1 MYPAILQVP
10 FRSKT
15 RLLVTHFAIRN
26 NASKLPQSLRC
37 HSTWP
42 KRDHAKMPKLAPGKK
57 SPTPESTKQK
67 KVSQRKAGCGR
78 DKTTQYNEEPDC
90 PGVVAHP
97 QFLSEVAEFAV
108 STPGQ
113 KLWAL
118 VSPKSSKQLSKS
130 DPQQRRRSKA
140 PGAISEVP
148 EKVPDKRQ
156 SKQSIRTNK
165 SKQEG
170 NAPQRKA
177 RGRQGKGTVN
187 EEGMESSTFAAPV
200 SALDVPEFEAR
211 RKSIGQEAQRLQ
223 SPKRLLERC
232 PRTKRAPS
240 AQKKKES
247 AGASL
252 GQAYSRPALSDLCD
266 GSEVAVATL
275 PKPSQDVIFRIKERV
290 KSLPLKHDE
299 RAKAAGI
306 INEFIDSFISYL
318 KKCEERPYFKEVT
331 KMTTGSYY
339 EFVKVAHPD
348 EFDVML
354 SLPVPKY
361 VRYEEIAGYTGLY
374 YKVTLERN
382 TRSFPTPFLLDD
394 RSTVSPVKVLEE
406 FRKHVNQF
414 INSHYQ
420 VRFPGWN
427 MKPQRKK
434 PNCPAVTVMVLDD
447 KGSEVISM
455 DLVPALEISAS
466 WPVSCGVGK
475 DVEKWLGKKSM
486 RWRNKSFYF
495 VAKQPPGEDNKETW
509 RISFSHIEKKIL
521 NNHGNTKTCCESYGT
536 KCCRKICIRLL
547 KSLISE
553 LKKQYPRQL
562 SHMCSYY
569 AKTSFLHTLTQET
582 PFRLRLPTTPQLHR
596 GQKDLVLLEIQTVSR
611 PGDML
616 DSGSSGNNM
625 NEEGFNLQSTASI
638 KVLLHFQVSMGS
650 EVKQSKCF
658 KKAA

>member
-1 MYPAILQVP
+1 
-10 FRSKT
+10 
-15 RLLVTHFAIRN
+15 
-26 NASKLPQSLRC
+26 
-37 HSTWP
+37 
-42 KRDHAKMPKLAPGKK
+42 MPKLTPGKK
-57 SPTPESTKQK
+57 NPTPESTKQK
-67 KVSQRKAGCGR
+67 KVSQREAGCGR
-78 DKTTQYNEEPDC
+78 DKTTQYNEEQDG
-90 PGVVAHP
+90 PGVVVHL
-97 QFLSEVAEFAV
+97 QFLSVAAEFAA
-108 STPGQ
+108 STPRQ
-113 KLWAL
+113 KSWAL
-118 VSPKSSKQLSKS
+118 VAPESSEQLSKS
-130 DPQQRRRSKA
+130 DPQQRRRRKA
-140 PGAISEVP
+140 PGAITEVP
-148 EKVPDKRQ
+148 ATVPDKRQ
-156 SKQSIRTNK
+156 SKQSIRTNENK
-165 SKQEG
+165 EEG

-187 EEGMESSTFAAPV
+187 EEGMGSSTFAAPV
-200 SALDVPEFEAR
+200 SPLEVHEFEAR
-211 RKSIGQEAQRLQ
+211 RKSVGQEAQRLQ
-223 SPKRLLERC
+223 SPERLKGANPLLEHC
-232 PRTKRAPS
+232 PRPKRAPS
-240 AQKKKES
+240 AQKKREA
-247 AGASL
+247 AGARI
-252 GQAYSRPALSDLCD
+252 GQAYSRPAFTDSCD

-275 PKPSQDVIFRIKERV
+275 PKPSRDDIFFRVKERV

-361 VRYEEIAGYTGLY
+361 VRYEEVAGYTGLY

-382 TRSFPTPFLLDD
+382 TRSFLTPFLLDD
-394 RSTVSPVKVLEE
+394 GCTVSPVKVLEE
-406 FRKHVNQF
+406 FRKHVNHF

-447 KGSEVISM
+447 KGGEVISM

-466 WPVSCGVGK
+466 WPASCGIGK

-486 RWRNKSFYF
+486 QWRNKSFYF

-536 KCCRKICIRLL
+536 KCCRKNCIRLL

-562 SHMCSYY
+562 SHVCSYY
-569 AKTSFLHTLTQET
+569 AKTSFLHTLTQVKDDSDWKPTHVVYCFLRVLDDFIQHVENASLFHFFIPNCNLFSSLPPKELKFLLDLLQEQKNNGLPAFATHEEQSLPHSSAHGFVTET
-582 PFRLRLPTTPQLHR
+582 HR
-596 GQKDLVLLEIQTVSR
+596 NNSFVSVIRILLAFLCFYI
-611 PGDML
+611 
-616 DSGSSGNNM
+616 
-625 NEEGFNLQSTASI
+625 I
-638 KVLLHFQVSMGS
+638 LLSV
-650 EVKQSKCF
+650 
-658 KKAA
+658 